1 MSNAVITMGDIEKM
15 AIAVAKSGLF
25 GVKRPEEAMAL
36 MLVAQAEGRHPALAA
51 RDYDIIQGR
60 PAKKTE
66 AMLRDFLESGGKVE
80 WHQLDD
86 TIADATF
93 SHPSGG
99 TVKIAWDMN
108 RAKAA
113 GLASRDMW
121 RKYPRQMLRSRTVSE
136 GIRTV
141 CPMATSGMYVPEE
154 VRDFAQEKDI
164 TPTSGAAE
172 RLTADA
178 LEQANEVVEKARE
191 WVSKGNFAEAALDVF
206 ESGLDADQ
214 MVYLWTQF
222 TAKDGKAIKA
232 ANDRRKAQ
240 AALPAPKPG
249 QISEAKRRRLEA
261 VISEFGLSRDT
272 VKAHVKE
279 AYGLDHFS
287 ELSNEQYAQ
296 LDDWLTQQNAAPPPF
311 PPVESEAG
319 TSSGQSADGDAPD
332 DAEKVVLQIEL
343 ASTEAELAAAGELAA
358 KIPEDSEWKATAR
371 AAYKKRTKE
380 LKEGGK

>member
-1 MSNAVITMGDIEKM
+1 MTTAIVTMQDIEKM

-99 TVKIAWDMN
+99 TVRIGWDMK
-108 RAKAA
+108 RAGAA

-121 RKYPRQMLRSRTVSE
+121 RKYPRQMLRSRCVSE

-154 VRDFAQEKDI
+154 VRDFVPEKDI
-164 TPTSGAAE
+164 TPTTPTSGAAE
-172 RLTADA
+172 RLTSDQ
-178 LEQANEVVEKARE
+178 LEQVHEVVEKAVN
-191 WVSKGNFAEAALDVF
+191 WLAQDNVAEAAIDVF

-214 MVYLWTQF
+214 MVYLWTRF
-222 TAKDGKAIKA
+222 NAKDGKAIKA
-232 ANDRRKAQ
+232 AKDRRKAR
-240 AALPAPKPG
+240 AALPPPKPG
-249 QISEAKRRRLEA
+249 QISDAKRRRLEA
-261 VISEFGLSRDT
+261 VISERGVSRDA

-279 AYGLDHFS
+279 AYGIEHFS

-296 LDDWLTQQNAAPPPF
+296 LDDWLTHQNAAPPPAS

-319 TSSGQSADGDAPD
+319 TSSGQSADGAAPFSEQIKAAQTMDELQAVWRQIPKDDRELYIDVKDARK
-332 DAEKVVLQIEL
+332 ARLQ
-343 ASTEAELAAAGELAA
+343 ASA
-358 KIPEDSEWKATAR
+358 
-371 AAYKKRTKE
+371 
-380 LKEGGK
+380 